1 MKRFLVSLIL
11 ICCAFAVFAQNVY
24 EVDLSKLP
32 AVNDDKTATFDKATK
47 TVTVTANDK
56 LQWGGNRGVYL
67 WLNNLDISTY
77 NIARVKYKVIGDY
90 GFHFTL
96 DYDDNTLDWTNDK
109 TTYCPSYLNE
119 MVIPLKSNQ
128 IKLKG
133 IFFQG
138 AESVPYE
145 QFVIESVTFEKVDN
159 PKLTDVYASNEPPV
173 IDKATSGKFD
183 DKISAWDYVKNL
195 GVGFQY
201 QAFATCENSL
211 DFGMDCFHLWGF
223 KKPSKEIIHFIKQKG
238 FKTIRLQTSP
248 NGGHLLDENYT
259 IDPRYIKALKEVVDW
274 IIEEDMYVIVCGSV
288 PEFMEFNESFQK
300 KVKESVHFE
309 ALIVSEDY
317 KKTTEAL
324 LKAIWKQ
331 YATAFNN
338 SYDEHLIF
346 ETINNPTHTFHE
358 HAWDPISDCAVCKK
372 DYAIMNEYNQIIV
385 DTIRSTGGNNAKRF
399 IMVEGI
405 GGRWKY
411 ITNSLFKMPKDKT
424 KDRLIPTAQN
434 IPLGFTLGSD
444 PGAYGRKVYTEGVRK
459 EINAMFDALDKTYFK
474 NHVPVYISETGG
486 GPLGIPVMERIN
498 CMKDF
503 MAEVSKDGRSC
514 AITLHPCDDYQN
526 NSHDFDPW
534 NIKWNEK
541 PEYFDTIFYG
551 AQGKEY
557 PLSAEF
563 IKNNETKVES
573 IVGKNLLPEPV
584 VRTGNV
590 NWDNNYKILS
600 ETFYRS
606 TPAKYKI
613 ELEIEKT
620 GADPFLRFAY
630 IDWNYNWHDG
640 GNTPLLKKMRIKGGI
655 LQPWG
660 SIKVQSKK
668 LILSIDEDLA
678 KELANGEAVYL
689 NGQDIIIKSM
699 KVVE

>member
-1 MKRFLVSLIL
+1 MKTNELISYIEGGQL
-11 ICCAFAVFAQNVY
+11 
-24 EVDLSKLP
+24 
-32 AVNDDKTATFDKATK
+32 DDRLLD
-47 TVTVTANDK
+47 
-56 LQWGGNRGVYL
+56 VYL
-67 WLNNLDISTY
+67 DET
-77 NIARVKYKVIGDY
+77 R
-90 GFHFTL
+90 
-96 DYDDNTLDWTNDK
+96 
-109 TTYCPSYLNE
+109 
-119 MVIPLKSNQ
+119 IP
-128 IKLKG
+128 
-133 IFFQG
+133 
-138 AESVPYE
+138 
-145 QFVIESVTFEKVDN
+145 
-159 PKLTDVYASNEPPV
+159 
-173 IDKATSGKFD
+173 
-183 DKISAWDYVKNL
+183 
-195 GVGFQY
+195 Y
-201 QAFATCENSL
+201 QK
-211 DFGMDCFHLWGF
+211 D
-223 KKPSKEIIHFIKQKG
+223 
-238 FKTIRLQTSP
+238 
-248 NGGHLLDENYT
+248 
-259 IDPRYIKALKEVVDW
+259 RYIKAIKEVVDW
-274 IIEEDMYVIVCGSV
+274 AIAEDMYVIICGPFS
-288 PEFMEFNESFQK
+288 EWLKNETFQK
-300 KVKESVHFE
+300 KVKESVHYEGF
-309 ALIVSEDY
+309 IVSEDS
-317 KKTTEAL
+317 KNKDQTL

-331 YATAFNN
+331 YAEAFNN
-338 SYDEHLIF
+338 SYNEHLIF
-346 ETINNPTHTFHE
+346 ETLNEPADWFHE
-358 HAWDPISDCAVCKK
+358 HKFHEKTDCAVCKK
-372 DYAIMNEYNQIIV
+372 DFAILNEYNQLIV

-399 IMVEGI
+399 IMVEGLAAV
-405 GGRWKY
+405 WKN
-411 ITNSLFKMPKDKT
+411 ITTDLFKLPKDNA
-424 KDRLIPTAQN
+424 KDRLIPTAHLY
-434 IPLGFTLGSD
+434 PMGFSLSPEFGGKT
-444 PGAYGRKVYTEGVRK
+444 YYTAAVK
-459 EINAMFDALDKTYFK
+459 KQITDMFDSFDKFYFK

-590 NWDNNYKILS
+590 NWDNNYQILS